1 MAEPE
6 RTGTYLQRVLE
17 EPAHPLAATKGKRL
31 PIMSENSHH
40 IAFLGIGL
48 MGTPMVRN
56 LLKAGFPMTLWNRT
70 ASKCEPF
77 DGQATIA
84 DSPENAV
91 RDADVVIT
99 MLENG
104 DVVDR
109 VMVNQGGIQ
118 ALKAGAVYI
127 DMSSVQPSL
136 ARCHA
141 ELAKEQGA
149 GYVDAPVSGGTV
161 GAEQGTLSIMAG
173 GSEADIERVRL
184 VFETLGKCTRIG
196 PVGSGQLA
204 KLANQAI
211 VGITIGAVSEAL
223 LLAAKGGADP
233 AAVREALMGGFA
245 GSRILELHGQRMID
259 RDFAPGAPARI
270 QLKDMRMILDEA
282 RAEGLTL
289 PLAQQVHNEYLSLI
303 ANGHSEAD
311 HSGLL
316 LELEHQNGVLLGS
329 TVNRQKKG

>member
-1 MAEPE
+1 MNA
-6 RTGTYLQRVLE
+6 
-17 EPAHPLAATKGKRL
+17 
-31 PIMSENSHH
+31 NSPH

-48 MGTPMVRN
+48 MGAPMTRN
-56 LLKAGFPMTLWNRT
+56 LLDAGYPMTLWNRT

-77 DGQATIA
+77 ANEASIA
-84 DSPENAV
+84 AAPAEAV
-91 RDADVVIT
+91 ADADLVIT

-104 DVVDR
+104 QVVEDVLVH
-109 VMVNQGGIQ
+109 QGAIG
-118 ALKAGAVYI
+118 ALKAGALVV

-136 ARCHA
+136 AR
-141 ELAKEQGA
+141 ELAGLVGERGA
-149 GYVDAPVSGGTV
+149 GFVDAPVSGGTV
-161 GAEQGTLSIMAG
+161 GAAEARLSIMAG
-173 GSEADIERVRL
+173 GSEADVERAL
-184 VFETLGKCTRIG
+184 PVFKALGKCTRIG
-196 PVGSGQLA
+196 PVGAGQLA

-233 AAVREALMGGFA
+233 AAVREALLGGFA

-289 PLAQQVHNEYLSLI
+289 PLAQQTHNEYLSLV
-303 ANGHSEAD
+303 ANGHSDVD

-316 LELEHQNGVLLGS
+316 LELEHMNRALLGS
-329 TVNRQKKG
+329 LGRGPKD

>member
-1 MAEPE
+1 MTQKNL
-6 RTGTYLQRVLE
+6 R
-17 EPAHPLAATKGKRL
+17 
-31 PIMSENSHH
+31 

-48 MGTPMVRN
+48 MGTPMTRN
-56 LLKAGFPMTLWNRT
+56 LLDAGFPMTLWNRT

-77 DGQATIA
+77 REEATIA
-84 DSPENAV
+84 ATPAEAV
-91 RDADVVIT
+91 ADADLVIT

-104 DVVDR
+104 QVVEDVLVH
-109 VMVNQGGIQ
+109 QGAIG
-118 ALKAGAVYI
+118 ALKAGALVV

-136 ARCHA
+136 AR
-141 ELAKEQGA
+141 ELAGLVGERGA
-149 GYVDAPVSGGTV
+149 GFVDAPVSGGTV
-161 GAEQGTLSIMAG
+161 GAAEARLSIMAG
-173 GSEADIERVRL
+173 GSEADVERAL
-184 VFETLGKCTRIG
+184 PVFGALGKCTRIG
-196 PVGSGQLA
+196 PVGAGQLA

-233 AAVREALMGGFA
+233 AAVREALLGGFA

-289 PLAQQVHNEYLSLI
+289 PLAQQTHNEYLSLV
-303 ANGHSEAD
+303 ANGHSDVD

-316 LELEHQNGVLLGS
+316 LELEHMNGALLGS
-329 TVNRQKKG
+329 LGRGPKD

>member
-1 MAEPE
+1 
-6 RTGTYLQRVLE
+6 
-17 EPAHPLAATKGKRL
+17 
-31 PIMSENSHH
+31 
-40 IAFLGIGL
+40 
-48 MGTPMVRN
+48 MGAPMTRN
-56 LLKAGFPMTLWNRT
+56 LLAAGYPMTLWNRT

-77 DGQATIA
+77 AGEATIA
-84 DSPENAV
+84 GSPAEAV
-91 RDADVVIT
+91 AGTDVVIT

-104 DVVDR
+104 AVVEDVLVA
-109 VMVNQGGIQ
+109 QGAMA
-118 ALKAGAVYI
+118 ALKAGALVV

-136 ARCHA
+136 ARRLAGLAA
-141 ELAKEQGA
+141 ERGA
-149 GYVDAPVSGGTV
+149 GFVDAPVSGGTL
-161 GAEQGTLSIMAG
+161 GATEARLSIMAG
-173 GSEADIERVRL
+173 GSEADVEKAWP
-184 VFETLGKCTRIG
+184 VFEVLGKCTRIG
-196 PVGSGQLA
+196 PVGAGQLA

-223 LLAAKGGADP
+223 LLAARGGADP

-289 PLAQQVHNEYLSLI
+289 PLAQQTHNEYLSLV
-303 ANGHSEAD
+303 ANGHSDVD

-316 LELEHQNGVLLGS
+316 LELEHLNGTLLGS
-329 TVNRQKKG
+329 LGRGPKDDASNSKN

>member
-1 MAEPE
+1 M
-6 RTGTYLQRVLE
+6 TNN
-17 EPAHPLAATKGKRL
+17 L
-31 PIMSENSHH
+31 PR

-48 MGTPMVRN
+48 MGAPMTRN
-56 LLKAGFPMTLWNRT
+56 LLTAGYPMTLWNRT

-77 DGQATIA
+77 VGEATIA
-84 DSPENAV
+84 GSPAEAV
-91 RDADVVIT
+91 AGADIVIT

-104 DVVDR
+104 AVVEDVLVA
-109 VMVNQGGIQ
+109 QG
-118 ALKAGAVYI
+118 ALAALQSGALVI

-136 ARCHA
+136 ARRLTGLAA
-141 ELAKEQGA
+141 ERGA
-149 GYVDAPVSGGTV
+149 GFVDAPVSGGTL
-161 GAEQGTLSIMAG
+161 GAVEARLSIMAG
-173 GSEADIERVRL
+173 GSEADVARARP
-184 VFETLGKCTRIG
+184 VFEVLGKCTRIG
-196 PVGSGQLA
+196 PVGAGQLA

-289 PLAQQVHNEYLSLI
+289 PLAQQTHNEYLSLV
-303 ANGHSEAD
+303 ANGHSDVD

-316 LELEHQNGVLLGS
+316 LELEHLNGTLLGS
-329 TVNRQKKG
+329 MGRGPKEDTSNSKN

>member
-1 MAEPE
+1 MTEKFP
-6 RTGTYLQRVLE
+6 
-17 EPAHPLAATKGKRL
+17 
-31 PIMSENSHH
+31 H

-48 MGTPMVRN
+48 MGNPMTRN
-56 LLKAGFPMTLWNRT
+56 LLDAGYPMTLWNRT

-77 DGQATIA
+77 ASEATVAESPA
-84 DSPENAV
+84 DAV
-91 RDADVVIT
+91 RTADVVIT
-99 MLENG
+99 MLENS
-104 DVVDR
+104 DVVEQ
-109 VMVNQGGIQ
+109 VLVASGAMA
-118 ALKAGAVYI
+118 ALRPGALVI
-127 DMSSVQPSL
+127 DMSSIQPSVARRHAAL
-136 ARCHA
+136 AV
-141 ELAKEQGA
+141 EQGA
-149 GYVDAPVSGGTV
+149 GYVDAPVSGGTL
-161 GAEQGTLSIMAG
+161 GAQEARLSIMAG
-173 GSEADIERVRL
+173 GSEEDVFRAL
-184 VFETLGKCTRIG
+184 PVFEVLGKCTRIG
-196 PVGSGQLA
+196 PVGAGQLA

-303 ANGHSEAD
+303 ANGHSDAD

-316 LELEHQNGVLLGS
+316 LELEHINRTRLGVAGPGS
-329 TVNRQKKG
+329 KE

>member
-1 MAEPE
+1 M
-6 RTGTYLQRVLE
+6 TS
-17 EPAHPLAATKGKRL
+17 RL
-31 PIMSENSHH
+31 PH

-48 MGTPMVRN
+48 MGAPMTRN
-56 LLKAGFPMTLWNRT
+56 LLTAGYPMTLWNRT
-70 ASKCEPF
+70 ASKCAPF
-77 DGQATIA
+77 AGEATIA
-84 DSPENAV
+84 GSPAEAV
-91 RDADVVIT
+91 AGADIVIT

-104 DVVDR
+104 AVVEDVLVA
-109 VMVNQGGIQ
+109 QG
-118 ALKAGAVYI
+118 ALAALQSGALVI

-136 ARCHA
+136 ARRLAGLAA
-141 ELAKEQGA
+141 ERGV
-149 GYVDAPVSGGTV
+149 GFVDAPVSGGTL
-161 GAEQGTLSIMAG
+161 GAAEARLSIMAG
-173 GSEADIERVRL
+173 GSEADVARARP
-184 VFETLGKCTRIG
+184 VFEVLGKCTRIG
-196 PVGSGQLA
+196 PVGAGQLA

-289 PLAQQVHNEYLSLI
+289 PLAQQTHNEYLSLV
-303 ANGHSEAD
+303 ANGHSDVD

-316 LELEHQNGVLLGS
+316 LELEHLNGTLLGS
-329 TVNRQKKG
+329 MGRGPKEDTSNSKN

>member
-1 MAEPE
+1 MAHQDL
-6 RTGTYLQRVLE
+6 R
-17 EPAHPLAATKGKRL
+17 
-31 PIMSENSHH
+31 

-48 MGTPMVRN
+48 MGSPMTRN
-56 LLKAGFPMTLWNRT
+56 LLDAGFAMTLWNRT
-70 ASKCEPF
+70 TSKCAPF
-77 DGQATIA
+77 KDRATIA
-84 DSPENAV
+84 ESPEQAV
-91 RDADVVIT
+91 QDADVVIT
-99 MLENG
+99 MLENS
-104 DVVDR
+104 DVVEQ
-109 VMVNQGGIQ
+109 VLVNQGAIA
-118 ALKAGAVYI
+118 ALKDGALLI
-127 DMSSVQPSL
+127 DMSSIQPSV
-136 ARCHA
+136 ARRHA
-141 ELAKEQGA
+141 ELAAEYGA

-161 GAEQGTLSIMAG
+161 GAAEARLSIMAG
-173 GSEADIERVRL
+173 GSEVDVDRARP
-184 VFETLGKCTRIG
+184 VFEALGKCTRIG

-270 QLKDMRMILDEA
+270 QLKDLRMILDEA

-289 PLAQQVHNEYLSLI
+289 PLSQQVHNEYLSLI
-303 ANGHSEAD
+303 ANGHSDVD

-316 LELEHQNGVLLGS
+316 LELEHVNGALLGS
-329 TVNRQKKG
+329 KALRSKGPKGN

>member
-1 MAEPE
+1 M
-6 RTGTYLQRVLE
+6 TNTD
-17 EPAHPLAATKGKRL
+17 
-31 PIMSENSHH
+31 MH
-40 IAFLGIGL
+40 ITFLGVGL
-48 MGTPMVRN
+48 MGAPMVQN
-56 LLKAGFPMTLWNRT
+56 LLDAGFTLTLWNRT

-77 DGQATIA
+77 KDRASVA
-84 DSPENAV
+84 DSPEDAV
-91 RDADVVIT
+91 READVVIT

-109 VMVNQGGIQ
+109 VMVEQGGIA
-118 ALKAGAVYI
+118 ALKTGAVYI

-136 ARCHA
+136 ARRHA
-141 ELAKEQGA
+141 ELAAEQGA

-161 GAEQGTLSIMAG
+161 GAEQAKLSIMAG
-173 GSEADIERVRL
+173 GAEGDIDRARP
-184 VFETLGKCTRIG
+184 VFDVLGKCTRIG

-233 AAVREALMGGFA
+233 AAVREALLGGFA

-289 PLAQQVHNEYLSLI
+289 PLAQQTHNEFQSLI

-316 LELEHQNGVLLGS
+316 LELEHLNGARLGS
-329 TVNRQKKG
+329 SVNLRKKG

>member
-1 MAEPE
+1 MNA
-6 RTGTYLQRVLE
+6 
-17 EPAHPLAATKGKRL
+17 
-31 PIMSENSHH
+31 NSPH

-48 MGTPMVRN
+48 MGAPMTRN
-56 LLKAGFPMTLWNRT
+56 LLDAGYPMTLWNRT

-77 DGQATIA
+77 ANEAAIA
-84 DSPENAV
+84 ETPAEAV
-91 RDADVVIT
+91 ADADVVIT

-104 DVVDR
+104 QVVEDVLVH
-109 VMVNQGGIQ
+109 QGTIG
-118 ALKAGAVYI
+118 ALKAGALVI

-136 ARCHA
+136 AR
-141 ELAKEQGA
+141 ELAGLVGERGA
-149 GYVDAPVSGGTV
+149 GFVDAPVSGGTV
-161 GAEQGTLSIMAG
+161 GAAEARLSIMAG
-173 GSEADIERVRL
+173 GSEADVERAL
-184 VFETLGKCTRIG
+184 PVFKALGKCTRIG
-196 PVGSGQLA
+196 PVGAGQLA

-233 AAVREALMGGFA
+233 AAVREALLGGFA

-289 PLAQQVHNEYLSLI
+289 PLAQQTHNEYLSLV
-303 ANGHSEAD
+303 ANGHSDVD

-316 LELEHQNGVLLGS
+316 LELEHMNGALLGS
-329 TVNRQKKG
+329 LGRGPKD

>member
-1 MAEPE
+1 MTDHKP
-6 RTGTYLQRVLE
+6 
-17 EPAHPLAATKGKRL
+17 
-31 PIMSENSHH
+31 H

-48 MGTPMVRN
+48 MGAPMVRH
-56 LLKAGFPMTLWNRT
+56 LITAGFSLTLWNRT
-70 ASKCEPF
+70 PDKCKSF
-77 DGQATIA
+77 KGQAVIA
-84 DSPENAV
+84 DTPTAAIQS
-91 RDADVVIT
+91 ADIVIT

-104 DVVDR
+104 DVVDQ
-109 VMVNQGGIQ
+109 VMVEQGGIS
-118 ALKAGAVYI
+118 ALKNGAIYV

-136 ARCHA
+136 ARRYA
-141 ELAKEQGA
+141 ELAQQQGA
-149 GYVDAPVSGGTV
+149 SYVDAPVSGGTV
-161 GAEQGTLSIMAG
+161 GAEQATLSIMAG
-173 GSEADIERVRL
+173 GSEADMDRVRC
-184 VFETLGKCTRIG
+184 VFDVLGKCTRIG

-223 LLAAKGGADP
+223 LLAAEGGADP
-233 AAVREALMGGFA
+233 AAVREAMMGGFA

-289 PLAQQVHNEYLSLI
+289 PLAQQVHNEYQNLI

-316 LELEHQNGVLLGS
+316 LELEHRNGVLLGS
-329 TVNRQKKG
+329 SGHSRKKG